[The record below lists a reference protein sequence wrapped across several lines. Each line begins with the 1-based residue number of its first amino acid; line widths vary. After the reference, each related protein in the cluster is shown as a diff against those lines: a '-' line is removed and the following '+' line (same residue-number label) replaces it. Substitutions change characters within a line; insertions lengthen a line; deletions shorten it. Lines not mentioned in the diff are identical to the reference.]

1 MENTSSGGAAPPTE
15 RRQQHRDEMRSAILA
30 AARELMREQG
40 VAALSWNEVAR
51 RVGIKPP
58 SLYAYFGSKMALY
71 DALFALGMRL
81 FASHLA
87 QQAQRRGDLRGQIY
101 AAIEG
106 YMSFAQANP
115 DLYQLCFERP
125 VPGFVPSAESMTLSL
140 QVLAQSGQAS
150 VEFIAQIASGLSITF
165 EQARDL
171 GIAMIHG
178 LTAQHMANE
187 PQLPAGSGRYGGLI
201 PAAVELFAR
210 SYALGQPGAKAS
222 RPASPKKET
231 THGNRPARKGKAS
244 GRR

>member
-1 MENTSSGGAAPPTE
+1 
-15 RRQQHRDEMRSAILA
+15 MRSEILA

-58 SLYAYFGSKMALY
+58 SLYAYFDSKMALY
-71 DALFALGMRL
+71 DGLFALGMRL
-81 FASHLA
+81 FAAHLA
-87 QQAQRRGDLRGQIY
+87 QRAQTPGDLRGQIY
-101 AAIEG
+101 TAIEG

-125 VPGFVPSAESMTLSL
+125 VPGFVPSADSMALSL
-140 QVLAQSGQAS
+140 QVLSQSGQAS
-150 VEFIAQIASGLSITF
+150 VAFIAQIASGLSITF

-187 PQLPAGSGRYGGLI
+187 PHLPAGSGRYGGLI

-210 SYALGQPGAKAS
+210 SYAVAKPGAKTS
-222 RPASPKKET
+222 RPASPEKET
-231 THGNRPARKGKAS
+231 THGKRPTRKRQAN